1 MYKLI
6 ALDMDGTLLRE
17 DKTISSETFAAIKN
31 ARSKG
36 VKVVLTTGRPL
47 KGIKRYLEQLGLITE
62 GDYAITCN
70 GSVVQETKT
79 GKVIAEKRLTYQDLL
94 DIYQLSKD
102 LNLNIHALTANTCL
116 SPKVSKYTQLEADIN
131 KIPLE
136 ILDYNTMDSERK
148 IIKAMLVD
156 EPEILDEAIK
166 RIPKEFYDRFT
177 IVKSAPF
184 FLEFLNKS
192 VNKGVGVEL
201 LASSLN
207 IKQEEIIC
215 VGDADN
221 DIHMIEYAG
230 LGVAMANAFP
240 QVKRK
245 ANYITHSNENDGVAH
260 VINKFILAS

>member
-6 ALDMDGTLLRE
+6 ALDMDGTLLKD
-17 DKTISSETFAAIKN
+17 DKTISPETYTAIKN
-31 ARSKG
+31 AKAKG
-36 VKVVLTTGRPL
+36 IKVVLTTGRPL
-47 KGIKRYLEQLGLITE
+47 KGIKRYLEHLDLISE

-70 GSVVQETKT
+70 GSVVQETDT
-79 GKVIAEKRLTYQDLL
+79 GKVIAEKRVTYQDVL
-94 DIYQLSKD
+94 DIYELSKV
-102 LNLNIHALTANTCL
+102 LKVNMHALTANTCI
-116 SPKVSKYTQLEADIN
+116 SPKISKYTQLESDIN

-136 ILDYNTMDSERK
+136 ILDYSEMDPNRK

-166 RIPKEFYDRFT
+166 KIPEEFYDRFT

-201 LASSLN
+201 LASCLD

-221 DIHMIEYAG
+221 DIHMIQYAG
-230 LGVAMANAFP
+230 LGVAMKNAFP
-240 QVKRK
+240 QVKR
-245 ANYITHSNENDGVAH
+245 AADYITHSNEDDGVAH